1 MRWGRVWGC
10 SGKRGTVGGWGAPG
24 LQRSRPAG
32 PLAFTGPEGAPRG
45 PAPPVPPPPA
55 PPRAPPTQPVPSR
68 SRALSCPGGVRSTY
82 VSEFVPLPGALVVLR
97 HGGEP
102 LSVIQEIPSVRPP
115 GGRRQRQSRAAPG
128 GCAHTQHRHLEHL
141 RGHRGSVAR
150 GTGPGTR
157 RQRPPLRRSLRPDP
171 TPARG
176 PVAREGKPRGRNDRS
191 CRASPREQ
199 RPGSPEAPPA
209 VRAAPGAARAVPA
222 RLRPAPAEHH
232 RAVPAPAQ
240 APEGSGRAHSRRPRA
255 AASRG
260 PPSARRAPR
269 AHLARRAP
277 AGSALRPGS
286 ALPPAPAPASPAPG
300 SALWPPAAPPPPSP
314 AQPSAGPV
322 PVRSRPPAHLP
333 LQTRCGPSEGGGPAP
348 AVLRVLAPPL
358 GSAPPVRQ
366 AVSAPRLPHG
376 TERRARSGAPPSR
389 SPRADGQTREARPG
403 ETLRVAGQRCPA
415 LASRKPPAPSSAP
428 GRALGRVWETGFRP
442 GKVKS
447 VCANFWLPRCANF
460 PVDGWKLFPVPF
472 LKSGSFLGGKLE
484 HT

>member
-1 MRWGRVWGC
+1 M
-10 SGKRGTVGGWGAPG
+10 
-24 LQRSRPAG
+24 
-32 PLAFTGPEGAPRG
+32 EIII
-45 PAPPVPPPPA
+45 
-55 PPRAPPTQPVPSR
+55 
-68 SRALSCPGGVRSTY
+68 

-128 GCAHTQHRHLEHL
+128 GCAHTQHRHLE
-141 RGHRGSVAR
+141 
-150 GTGPGTR
+150 
-157 RQRPPLRRSLRPDP
+157 
-171 TPARG
+171 
-176 PVAREGKPRGRNDRS
+176 
-191 CRASPREQ
+191 
-199 RPGSPEAPPA
+199 
-209 VRAAPGAARAVPA
+209 
-222 RLRPAPAEHH
+222 
-232 RAVPAPAQ
+232 
-240 APEGSGRAHSRRPRA
+240 
-255 AASRG
+255 
-260 PPSARRAPR
+260 
-269 AHLARRAP
+269 
-277 AGSALRPGS
+277 
-286 ALPPAPAPASPAPG
+286 
-300 SALWPPAAPPPPSP
+300 
-314 AQPSAGPV
+314 
-322 PVRSRPPAHLP
+322 HLP